1 MNNIDRLKIVRNTK
15 LIIINTDKTW
25 RACFS
30 NVRQAGS
37 QASCSEKYRNISHS
51 LAPNNKVPQNQ
62 GADRN
67 RVHQESSR
75 FGRESTY
82 TQPPLK
88 MPI

>member
-67 RVHQESSR
+67 RVHQAVCLEERVLIHSH
-75 FGRESTY
+75 
-82 TQPPLK
+82 P
-88 MPI
+88 